1 MFRNSCKKGV
11 YMQTATQYVRK
22 PEVITARQMDFTG
35 LIRKADWEV
44 SFNEGDWLVWE
55 GSQDQKPQVLSNEV
69 FTSRYQVATSS
80 KQCTGGIAYTSSP
93 VIVSSYFWGY

>member
-1 MFRNSCKKGV
+1 
-11 YMQTATQYVRK
+11 MQTATQYVRK

-55 GSQDQKPQVLSNEV
+55 GSQDQKPQVLSDEV
-69 FTSRYQVATSS
+69 FTSRYQIAPSPAP
-80 KQCTGGIAYTSSP
+80 CAGGIMFYTRPSS
-93 VIVSSYFWGY
+93 IVSNYLWGDWR